1 LVSSEPRYVD
11 VETRGELTRGMT
23 VIDARAT
30 PSFPPNSRVATSVS
44 VSEVRNYILKTLK
57 QAT

>member
-1 LVSSEPRYVD
+1 VD

-23 VIDARAT
+23 VIDARAS
-30 PSFPPNSRVATSVS
+30 PAAAPNARVATGVA
-44 VSEVRNYILKTLK
+44 VADVRDYILKTLK